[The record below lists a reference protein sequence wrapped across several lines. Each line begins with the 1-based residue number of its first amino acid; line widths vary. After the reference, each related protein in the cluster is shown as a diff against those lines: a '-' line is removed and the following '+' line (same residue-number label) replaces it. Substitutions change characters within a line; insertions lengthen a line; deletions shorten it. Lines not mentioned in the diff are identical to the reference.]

1 MFVIK
6 SIKILI
12 QQSRKKNK
20 KYTCSFVGFKNK
32 KRARRGALTR
42 NE

>member
-1 MFVIK
+1 MNQLKYLYII
-6 SIKILI
+6 SE
-12 QQSRKKNK
+12 KKQ
-20 KYTCSFVGFKNK
+20 KYKCSFVSFKNK